1 MCAEQ
6 GDGEQLLCMTEPAKE
21 WGGIRGLSCLCHWLL
36 FVVFFFFFKSHLE
49 NKDWDVSSLSG

>member
-36 FVVFFFFFKSHLE
+36 FVVFFFFL
-49 NKDWDVSSLSG
+49 SLIWKIKIGM